1 MKLPLPPMKSLRAFE
16 ASARLMSFTAAA
28 DELCVTQVAV
38 SRQVRGL
45 EDFLGVE
52 LFDRRGQSIALTKA
66 GSRYYPAVRRAL
78 NDLAFATSQLSR
90 RGQPQVLSILAYNTF
105 AQCWLIPMLPAF
117 HEQHPAVEI
126 RLSAS
131 SALVDFNHQDFDA
144 AIRFG
149 VPDMPGIDVDML
161 APIELVPVMS
171 PDLLAK
177 TGGSPDVSAML
188 ELPLLHSLARPGDW
202 DGWFRHAGLA
212 SDHAGRGHK
221 FESSLMAYE
230 AAIRG
235 LGVALGVRILVEGYL
250 ASGQLVAPFDG
261 SYRPAGGYFLV
272 HPKDRAPTAA
282 FRAFRRWLLSELGS
296 RADDVMDDPP
306 MPQPLAASPTK

>member
-1 MKLPLPPMKSLRAFE
+1 MKSLRAFE
-16 ASARLMSFTAAA
+16 AAARLMSFTAAA

-38 SRQVRGL
+38 SRQVRSL
-45 EDFLGVE
+45 EDYLGVE
-52 LFDRRGQSIALTKA
+52 LFDRQARSIALTKE

-90 RGQPQVLSILAYNTF
+90 RGQAQVLSILAYNTF

-149 VPDMPGIDVDML
+149 IPDMPGIEVDML

-171 PDLLAK
+171 PELFAK
-177 TGGSPDVSAML
+177 MGRPQGVSAML
-188 ELPLLHSLARPGDW
+188 ECPLLHSLARPGDW
-202 DGWFRHAGLA
+202 EGWFRHAGLT
-212 SDHAGRGHK
+212 SENAGRGHK

-235 LGVALGVRILVEGYL
+235 LGVALGVRILVDGYL
-250 ASGQLVAPFDG
+250 ASGRLIAPFDV

-272 HPKDRAPTAA
+272 HPKERAPTAA
-282 FRAFRRWLLSELGS
+282 FRVFRRWLLSELGAG
-296 RADDVMDDPP
+296 ADDVLDDFSMPVSPP
-306 MPQPLAASPTK
+306 ASPTK